1 MEKTE
6 RRKYP
11 RVWVY
16 YPISYVCMDKNDYVV
31 QQDMGV
37 ALNISQS
44 GILIETANS
53 VFSKYVTLIS
63 VDLKKNIVEIR
74 GKVAYC
80 KKNKSGK
87 YRTEISFKGTHAENI
102 HFVKGLI
109 KAYYYNRNKHQN
121 SWASESKTAFVQEL
135 SLDL

>member
-1 MEKTE
+1 MSKPE

-11 RVWVY
+11 RVRVY
-16 YPISYVCMDKNDYVV
+16 YPISYVCMDKNGCIV
-31 QQDMGV
+31 QQNMEV

-44 GILIETANS
+44 GILIETADS

-63 VDLKKNIVEIR
+63 VDLKENIIEIK

-87 YRTEISFKGTHAENI
+87 CQTGISFEGTHAQNI
-102 HFVKGLI
+102 HFAKGLI
-109 KAYYYNRNKHQN
+109 KSYHYKKNEYRY
-121 SWASESKTAFVQEL
+121 SSASESKTAVM
-135 SLDL
+135 

>member
-1 MEKTE
+1 MSTPE

-11 RVWVY
+11 RVRVY
-16 YPISYVCMDKNDYVV
+16 YHISYICMDKNDCVV
-31 QQDMGV
+31 QQNMGV

-44 GILIETANS
+44 GILIETADS

-63 VDLKKNIVEIR
+63 VDLKENMIEIK

-87 YRTEISFKGTHAENI
+87 YQTGISFEGTHTQNI
-102 HFVKGLI
+102 YFAKGLI
-109 KAYYYNRNKHQN
+109 KSYHYKKNEYRY
-121 SWASESKTAFVQEL
+121 SSSSERKTVVM
-135 SLDL
+135 

>member
-1 MEKTE
+1 MSTPE

-11 RVWVY
+11 RVRVY
-16 YPISYVCMDKNDYVV
+16 YPISYICMDKNDCVV
-31 QQDMGV
+31 QQNIGV

-44 GILIETANS
+44 GILIETADS
-53 VFSKYVTLIS
+53 VFSKYIPLIS
-63 VDLKKNIVEIR
+63 VDLKENIIEIK

-87 YRTEISFKGTHAENI
+87 YRIGISFKGTHAQNI

-109 KAYYYNRNKHQN
+109 RAYYYNRDKYHY
-121 SWASESKTAFVQEL
+121 SSVSESKTAVM
-135 SLDL
+135 